1 MGILADIITP
11 FADGGGMT
19 LLPLTSTLT
28 ALLTSGP
35 WPGPRRKYWRSAA
48 GRIPVVAGTGDLTS
62 KGAGEL
68 AVHAAQAG
76 AAAVIVIPPYYEAH
90 NLEETRKFLQAI
102 HNASGLP
109 ILYYNIPSIS
119 GLTLSAQNIASLSDV
134 GVKYLKDTSGNAPV
148 LTDLLLTYGQK
159 ITTFNDLNTL
169 TFYGLAAGT
178 KGSIWG
184 AVNIIPELSVELWN
198 EPWP

>member
-1 MGILADIITP
+1 M
-11 FADGGGMT
+11 
-19 LLPLTSTLT
+19 
-28 ALLTSGP
+28 
-35 WPGPRRKYWRSAA
+35 
-48 GRIPVVAGTGDLTS
+48 S

-90 NLEETRKFLQAI
+90 NLEETRKFLQDI